1 MVEIKS
7 KKRELHPAKLTPPP
21 EASRSMKEK
30 EESRLPK
37 NPAMRFFKLFFGEGL

>member
-1 MVEIKS
+1 
-7 KKRELHPAKLTPPP
+7 
-21 EASRSMKEK
+21 MKEK